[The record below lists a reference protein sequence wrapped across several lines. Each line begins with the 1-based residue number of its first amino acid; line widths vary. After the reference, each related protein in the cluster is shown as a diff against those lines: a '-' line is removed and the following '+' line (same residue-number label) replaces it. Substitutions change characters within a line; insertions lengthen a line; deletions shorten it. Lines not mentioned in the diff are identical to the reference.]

1 MVRFSVSDTGAGISP
16 HDVPFLFERF
26 WQGTHEGRGG
36 AGLGLAIARG
46 IAEGHGGSIWV
57 ESEVGRGTTFFF
69 TLPVDRGDAPP
80 HCSR

>member
-1 MVRFSVSDTGAGISP
+1 M
-16 HDVPFLFERF
+16 PFLFERF
-26 WQGTHEGRGG
+26 WQATREGRGS

-69 TLPVDRGDAPP
+69 TLPVDRGDAVVGG
-80 HCSR
+80 SMK